1 MKNFSYIHTLPA
13 HQHAEL
19 DFADVNVG
27 RDNRLFVDPSRIH
40 LAALAGNAWAKE
52 ADLLITSF
60 FDALYTAAAQKDT
73 ATVCSL
79 LRACGEINETQL
91 GMSRST
97 PRGNGASVPL
107 IFSAINQMMNE
118 GLFEK
123 KLVESIADV
132 PIFADRVGA
141 DRLSDWTTN
150 LIWPVLQD
158 FTVAQYEK

>member
-97 PRGNGASVPL
+97 PRGNGAS
-107 IFSAINQMMNE
+107 S
-118 GLFEK
+118 
-123 KLVESIADV
+123 S
-132 PIFADRVGA
+132 
-141 DRLSDWTTN
+141 T
-150 LIWPVLQD
+150 D
-158 FTVAQYEK
+158 FLCYQPNDE

>member
-60 FDALYTAAAQKDT
+60 SMPFTRLRLKRTPQLCV
-73 ATVCSL
+73 VC
-79 LRACGEINETQL
+79 
-91 GMSRST
+91 
-97 PRGNGASVPL
+97 
-107 IFSAINQMMNE
+107 
-118 GLFEK
+118 
-123 KLVESIADV
+123 
-132 PIFADRVGA
+132 
-141 DRLSDWTTN
+141 
-150 LIWPVLQD
+150 
-158 FTVAQYEK
+158 